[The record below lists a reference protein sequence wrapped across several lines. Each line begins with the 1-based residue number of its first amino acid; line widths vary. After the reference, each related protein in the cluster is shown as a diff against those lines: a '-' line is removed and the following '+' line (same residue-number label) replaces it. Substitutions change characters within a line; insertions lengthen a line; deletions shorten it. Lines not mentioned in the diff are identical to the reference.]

1 MLMITLIALLL
12 AIPLT
17 SYSSKLGSS
26 TVTAAKVS
34 SGGGFMVSV
43 PEISAFQGVGGSTIS
58 ATLFTRLTAIALLYA
73 AALSYSSASVSSL
86 DAGLGLYSGLLHATT
101 VTQSMEVFLL
111 VAGALIL
118 IP

>member
-26 TVTAAKVS
+26 TVSAAKVS
-34 SGGGFMVSV
+34 EGDLANLPEV
-43 PEISAFQGVGGSTIS
+43 PAFQGVGGSTIS
-58 ATLFTRLTAIALLYA
+58 ATLFTRLTAIALVYA

-86 DAGLGLYSGLLHATT
+86 DAGLGLYSGLIHATT